1 MSDGNKN
8 NEDDYQELQG
18 DGGDSNLENVIAV
31 KGMYEN
37 WFLDYASYVILERA
51 VPHVDDGLKPVQR
64 RVLHSMWEMEDGRY
78 NKVANIV
85 GNTMKYH
92 PHGDMSI
99 GDALVNIGQK
109 DLLIDCQGNWG
120 NILTGDRAAASRYI
134 EARLTKFALEIS
146 FNPKTTKW
154 MLSYDGR
161 NKEPIT
167 MPMKFPLLLAQGV
180 EGIAVGLACK
190 MLPHN
195 FNELIDASIAR
206 LRGRNTQLLPDF
218 PTGGLIDASNYNDGL
233 RGGRVRVRA
242 KINKVDK
249 KTLSI
254 TEIPFSTTTT
264 SLMESIVKATEKGK
278 IKIRN
283 IEDNTADKV
292 EIIIHL
298 PAGISPDTTMDALYA
313 FTDCEVSIAPNACV
327 IEDDK
332 PKFLSVT
339 EILKRSTE
347 QTLHLLTREL
357 EIRKEELEL
366 MWHAASLERIFIEK
380 KIYRNIEDCETWEE
394 VISTIHKGLKPYV
407 KKLIRPVT
415 DEDVARLTEIKIKR
429 ISKFDSEKANKDI
442 AMLEEQMKEVKHHL
456 EHIIDY
462 AVEYFKNLKK
472 KYGEGRERKTE
483 IRTFENIQATDVIVA
498 NRKLYVDKEEGFI
511 GWGIKKDDNYVADC
525 SEIDDIIVFLEDG
538 TVKVVKVANKVF
550 VGKGIIYCNVWKKGD
565 ERTIYNVIYQ
575 DGAKGHAM
583 VKRFAVTGVTRDKE
597 YQVTKGSAG
606 SKVLYFSANPNGEA
620 EIVSV
625 QLKPIPGIKK
635 FNFDYDF
642 KLLAIKGRNSLG
654 NILSKYPVK
663 KVQMKEEGVSTLS
676 ARKIWYD
683 DVTRRLNTEER
694 GQFLGEFRAEDK
706 ILVILQSGNYM
717 LYPYKLDT
725 HFEEDM
731 IHIEKWIPKK
741 PISCVY
747 WDPSKKAF
755 NVKRFLIEP
764 TERKVLFIA
773 EEEGSYMEY
782 VSTDWRP
789 VIEVVFSKEGGKER
803 PSEKVILDEFITVK
817 GLKAIGNRLSPYR
830 IKHIN
835 RLEAL
840 EPPPEAFEPEPAE
853 GEDGKDDVQGELNF
867 DDAPEDKE

>member
-1 MSDGNKN
+1 MADKTN
-8 NEDDYQELQG
+8 NEDDYQELNQ
-18 DGGDSNLENVIAV
+18 DNSDAHLENIVAV
-31 KGMYEN
+31 RGMYEN

-64 RVLHSMWEMEDGRY
+64 RALYSMWELEDGRY

-92 PHGDMSI
+92 PHGDVSI
-99 GDALVNIGQK
+99 ADALVNVGQK

-134 EARLTKFALEIS
+134 EARLTKFALEVA
-146 FNPKTTKW
+146 FNPKTTSW
-154 MLSYDGR
+154 MDSYDGR

-167 MPMKFPLLLAQGV
+167 IPMKFPLLLAQGV

-190 MLPHN
+190 ILPHN
-195 FNELIDASIAR
+195 FIELIDASIAR
-206 LRGRNTQLLPDF
+206 LRGRNIQLFPDF
-218 PTGGLIDASNYNDGL
+218 PTGGLVDVSNYNDGL
-233 RGGRVRVRA
+233 RGGRIRVRA
-242 KINKVDK
+242 KINKLDK

-264 SLMESIVKATEKGK
+264 SLMESIVKAVEKGK

-283 IEDNTADKV
+283 IEDNTSDKV
-292 EIIIHL
+292 EIMIHL

-313 FTDCEVSIAPNACV
+313 FTDCEVSISPNACV
-327 IEDDK
+327 IHEDK
-332 PKFLSVT
+332 PKFLGVA
-339 EILKRSTE
+339 EMLKRSTE
-347 QTLHLLTREL
+347 FTLELLKREL
-357 EIRKEELEL
+357 EIRKEELEKL
-366 MWHAASLERIFIEK
+366 WHFASLERIFIEK
-380 KIYRNIEDCETWEE
+380 RIYRNIEECETWED
-394 VISTIHKGLKPYV
+394 VIKTIHKGLKPHL

-429 ISKFDSEKANKDI
+429 ISKFDSDKANNDI
-442 AMLEEQMKEVKHHL
+442 LLLEEQLKEVQHHL
-456 EHIIDY
+456 ENLIDY

-483 IRTFENIQATDVIVA
+483 IRTFENIQATDVIIA
-498 NRKLYVDKEEGFI
+498 NRKLYVDAEEGFI
-511 GWGIKKDDNYVADC
+511 GWGIKKEDNYVADC

-538 TVKVVKVANKVF
+538 TLKVVKVANKVF
-550 VGKGIIYCNVWKKGD
+550 VGKGIIYCNVWKKAD

-583 VKRFAVTGVTRDKE
+583 VKRFAVTGVTRDKD
-597 YQVTKGSAG
+597 YQITKGTSG

-620 EIVSV
+620 EVVNI

-642 KLLAIKGRNSLG
+642 KLLTIKGRNSLG

-663 KVQMKEEGVSTLS
+663 KVQLKEQGVSTLS
-676 ARKIWYD
+676 ALKIWYD

-694 GQFLGEFRAEDK
+694 GQFLGEFRGDDK
-706 ILVILQSGNYM
+706 ILVIMQSGHYM
-717 LYPYKLDT
+717 LHPCKLDT

-731 IHIEKWIPKK
+731 ILIEKWLPKK
-741 PISCVY
+741 PVSCIY
-747 WDPSKKAF
+747 FDPTKKAF

-764 TERKVLFIA
+764 TERKVLFIG

-789 VIEVVFSKEGGKER
+789 VIEIIFSKEGGKEKLA
-803 PSEKVILDEFITVK
+803 EQVILDEFITVK
-817 GLKAIGNRLSPYR
+817 GLKAIGNRLSPNK
-830 IKHIN
+830 IKNIN
-835 RLEAL
+835 KLESL
-840 EPPPEAFEPEPAE
+840 EPPAEAFEEEEEE
-853 GEDGKDDVQGELNF
+853 GGEEDAQGTIEF
-867 DDAPEDKE
+867 EE